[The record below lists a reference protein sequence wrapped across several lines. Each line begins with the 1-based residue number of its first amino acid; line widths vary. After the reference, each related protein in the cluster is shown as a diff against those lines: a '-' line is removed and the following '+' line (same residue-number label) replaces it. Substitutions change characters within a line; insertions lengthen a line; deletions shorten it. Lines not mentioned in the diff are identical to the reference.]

1 MKPSWIFDWPLA
13 IWFKAFDISGT
24 LDEISSPPAK
34 DFPRPLSKAFNPFSI
49 SEIPE
54 LNLSK
59 SFITVSFLLFK
70 VFIKTF
76 NAPMLSLIA
85 LISGVLL
92 KVPCKLVELLFKL
105 LISSENF
112 LKFSSFKTSGCD
124 FEYSLKW
131 EFNDER
137 DSLSLLVSTLTEFGL
152 PVKEPILFKLSRTSL
167 AELTIA
173 L

>member
-1 MKPSWIFDWPLA
+1 M
-13 IWFKAFDISGT
+13 
-24 LDEISSPPAK
+24 
-34 DFPRPLSKAFNPFSI
+34 PRPLSKAFNPFSI

-70 VFIKTF
+70 VFIRTF

-92 KVPCKLVELLFKL
+92 KVPCKLLELLFKL

-112 LKFSSFKTSGCD
+112 
-124 FEYSLKW
+124 
-131 EFNDER
+131 
-137 DSLSLLVSTLTEFGL
+137 
-152 PVKEPILFKLSRTSL
+152 
-167 AELTIA
+167 
-173 L
+173 